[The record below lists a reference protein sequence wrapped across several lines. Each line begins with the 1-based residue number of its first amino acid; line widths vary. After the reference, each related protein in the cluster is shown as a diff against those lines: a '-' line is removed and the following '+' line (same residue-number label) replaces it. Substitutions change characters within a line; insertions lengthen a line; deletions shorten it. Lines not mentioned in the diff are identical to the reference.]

1 VSEQTQSGGRWWR
14 RGSEAAA
21 EPADVQ
27 RHDVAA
33 AVEESVQAAV
43 EESVRSAMARNPAGV
58 QTDVG
63 NGSHEA
69 VPLEAGQPEPQEAEQ
84 VRDPDPVAAQP
95 RQPDPEAVTAET
107 PAAERGRPPASPP
120 RPRVA
125 GPLEAFL
132 RHPFLA
138 LMPVLLLV
146 GGAILIGVERK
157 PEYTAQAR
165 ITVGGSDVP
174 PFALQTVVTGN
185 QALAA
190 SYARV
195 ISAYPVVIDAARKVG
210 IPPGAA
216 AAALNASPVASST
229 LIQVEAKGASAA
241 FSIGLAN
248 AASESLINYVQ
259 RVNTTNASRTLF
271 RQYQAAQAQVRSA
284 QRRVQAAIR
293 SNSGAGLTKAQL
305 AEDGAQL
312 RASDLANRY
321 RGTTFDAASSSR
333 LTLIAPAAHATSDRR
348 TMLERLIAIA
358 AIGGIVLGLG
368 LALLDTNWRVLRTL
382 RRE

>member
-1 VSEQTQSGGRWWR
+1 
-14 RGSEAAA
+14 
-21 EPADVQ
+21 
-27 RHDVAA
+27 
-33 AVEESVQAAV
+33 
-43 EESVRSAMARNPAGV
+43 
-58 QTDVG
+58 
-63 NGSHEA
+63 
-69 VPLEAGQPEPQEAEQ
+69 
-84 VRDPDPVAAQP
+84 
-95 RQPDPEAVTAET
+95 
-107 PAAERGRPPASPP
+107 
-120 RPRVA
+120 
-125 GPLEAFL
+125 
-132 RHPFLA
+132 
-138 LMPVLLLV
+138 VLLLV
-146 GGAILIGVERK
+146 GGAIVIGVQRK

-216 AAALNASPVASST
+216 ANALNASPVASST

-259 RVNTTNASRTLF
+259 RVSKTNASSTLF
-271 RQYQAAQAQVRSA
+271 RQYQAAQAQVRRA
-284 QRRVQAAIR
+284 QVRVQAAIR
-293 SNSGAGLTKAQL
+293 SKSGAGLTKAQL
-305 AEDGAQL
+305 AEDSAQL